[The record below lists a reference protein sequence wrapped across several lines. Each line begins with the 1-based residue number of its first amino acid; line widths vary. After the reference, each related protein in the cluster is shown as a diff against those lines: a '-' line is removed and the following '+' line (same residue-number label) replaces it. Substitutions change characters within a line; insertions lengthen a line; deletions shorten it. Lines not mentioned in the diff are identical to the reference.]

1 MFQFFKRKIL
11 KMLLISQVR
20 AIEEAGLK
28 IGFNLKLSL
37 SPRHLQSSGVR
48 CFLLVPKSHACMLGF
63 KLNWLPPI
71 IE

>member
-1 MFQFFKRKIL
+1 
-11 KMLLISQVR
+11 MLLISQVR

-37 SPRHLQSSGVR
+37 NPRHLQSSCAG